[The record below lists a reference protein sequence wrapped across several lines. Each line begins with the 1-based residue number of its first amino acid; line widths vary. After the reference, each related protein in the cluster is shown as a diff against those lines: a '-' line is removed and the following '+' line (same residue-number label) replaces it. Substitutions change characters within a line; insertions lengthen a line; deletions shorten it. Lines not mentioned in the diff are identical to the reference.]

1 MEHDSAPSLSF
12 VIPVLNEE
20 KSLREL
26 HEELCAT
33 TNDLQGNVEI
43 IFIDDGSTDESWN
56 EIERIHFSDA
66 RVSAIRFRRNFGKAA
81 ALQAGFAV
89 AKGDRVIT
97 LDADL
102 QDDPAEVHRLLKKI
116 DDGFDLVS
124 GWKRIRHDP
133 WHKVLPSR
141 VFNGMV
147 AKITGVN
154 LHDINCG
161 LKAYRAEVVQEIQLY
176 GEFHRFTPVLAAAR
190 GFRIGEVEIK
200 HRPRSYGQSKYGW
213 RRFFSGLIDLLT
225 VKFLTSYQHR
235 PQHLMGL
242 FGLGS
247 ISIGGVGITYLALVW
262 ILTRLGADFPKI
274 GDRPLLIFSVTAI
287 LVGMQIFSLGLLA
300 ELITFRVQ
308 REGQVFSI
316 AKRLISPL
324 RKNETTGNK
333 RDDSTRKSRSD
344 KNMT

>member
-1 MEHDSAPSLSF
+1 MEHDSAISLSF
-12 VIPVLNEE
+12 VIPVLNEAE
-20 KSLREL
+20 SLREL
-26 HEELCAT
+26 HAQLCAT
-33 TNDLQGNVEI
+33 TADFKGHVEI
-43 IFIDDGSTDESWN
+43 IFIDDGSTDGSWN
-56 EIERIHFSDA
+56 EIERLHFSDA
-66 RVSAIRFRRNFGKAA
+66 RVSGIRFRRNFGKAA
-81 ALQAGFAV
+81 ALQAGFAI
-89 AKGDRVIT
+89 ASGDRIIT

-102 QDDPAEVHRLLKKI
+102 QDDPAEIHRLLKKI
-116 DDGFDLVS
+116 DEGFDLVS
-124 GWKRIRHDP
+124 GWKRVRHDP

-147 AKITGVN
+147 AKLTGVK

-190 GFRIGEVEIK
+190 GFRIGEVEVN
-200 HRPRSYGQSKYGW
+200 HRPRSYGHSKYGW
-213 RRFFSGLIDLLT
+213 RRFLSGMIDLLT

-247 ISIGGVGITYLALVW
+247 MTIGGIGMTYLAVLW
-262 ILTRLGADFPKI
+262 ILTRFGADFPKI
-274 GDRPLLIFSVTAI
+274 GDRPLLIFSVTAV
-287 LVGMQIFSLGLLA
+287 LVGLQIFSLGLLG

-316 AKRLISPL
+316 AKRLVSPL
-324 RKNETTGNK
+324 RKDGSVPPTTI
-333 RDDSTRKSRSD
+333 DSTRPSISD
-344 KNMT
+344 KTK